1 MSSDLLFLWSM
12 KKIKIYHNNRCSK
25 SRQALAIAN
34 DLTQEVEI
42 IDYMNNQVLKSD
54 LLQVLNDLKMSPQ
67 DLLRKNESDYK
78 NHVKGRGLTGDQIID
93 LMLEY
98 PKLIERPIVL
108 CEGRAIIARPP
119 EMVNDFLAD

>member
-1 MSSDLLFLWSM
+1 M

-42 IDYMNNQVLKSD
+42 IDYMKNQVLKSD
-54 LLQVLNDLKMSPQ
+54 LLQVLNDLKMTPQ
-67 DLLRKNESDYK
+67 DLLRKNEADYK
-78 NHVKGRGLTGDQIID
+78 DHVKGKNLTDDQIID

>member
-1 MSSDLLFLWSM
+1 M

-42 IDYMNNQVLKSD
+42 IDYMKNQVLKSD
-54 LLQVLNDLKMSPQ
+54 LLQVLNDLKMTPQ
-67 DLLRKNESDYK
+67 DLLRKNEADYK
-78 NHVKGRGLTGDQIID
+78 DHVKGKNLTDDQIID

-119 EMVNDFLAD
+119 EMVNDLLAD